1 MALADGAQRFF
12 VGARAAVLLVAAR
25 VRLRGVVGGGGFV
38 VEGIHTHK
46 YAKVVAEV
54 ECCSSIQYLRVLSA
68 RAPARWRPGPSAP
81 ARRLPVPLR
90 PGSAWAAPSPMRPS
104 RTGSPPPGSPPA
116 RAYASFGVRAT
127 MPVASIP
134 TMRSSYTHVGVAM
147 PESSSDPTT
156 PPADMSIS
164 AFFLSGSTPCWTK
177 STESP

>member
-1 MALADGAQRFF
+1 MALADGAQWLF
-12 VGARAAVLLVAAR
+12 VGALAPVLLGAAR
-25 VRLRGVVGGGGFV
+25 VRLRGVVGGGRLV

-54 ECCSSIQYLRVLSA
+54 ERFLSIQYLRVLSA
-68 RAPARWRPGPSAP
+68 RAP

-90 PGSAWAAPSPMRPS
+90 PGSAWAAPCPMRPS

>member
-12 VGARAAVLLVAAR
+12 VGARAAVLLGAAR
-25 VRLRGVVGGGGFV
+25 VRLRGVGGGFV
-38 VEGIHTHK
+38 VEGIHTRK

-54 ECCSSIQYLRVLSA
+54 ERFSSIQYLRALSA
-68 RAPARWRPGPSAP
+68 RVPARRRLCPSAP
-81 ARRLPVPLR
+81 VRRLPVPLR
-90 PGSAWAAPSPMRPS
+90 PGSA
-104 RTGSPPPGSPPA
+104 PA

>member
-1 MALADGAQRFF
+1 MLFKYSISAGPQCP
-12 VGARAAVLLVAAR
+12 GARPLAPR
-25 VRLRGVVGGGGFV
+25 PFGVRPPAPGSPPPGERMGG
-38 VEGIHTHK
+38 
-46 YAKVVAEV
+46 
-54 ECCSSIQYLRVLSA
+54 
-68 RAPARWRPGPSAP
+68 
-81 ARRLPVPLR
+81 PVPD
-90 PGSAWAAPSPMRPS
+90 AAS
-104 RTGSPPPGSPPA
+104 RTGSPPPGSAPA